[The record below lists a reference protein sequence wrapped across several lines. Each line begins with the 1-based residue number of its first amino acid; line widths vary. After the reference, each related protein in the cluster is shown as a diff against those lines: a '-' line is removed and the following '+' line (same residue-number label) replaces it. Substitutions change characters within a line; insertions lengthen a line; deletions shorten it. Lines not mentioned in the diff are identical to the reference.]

1 MKKAGGRA
9 HSRTYQLSET
19 VIILSHKIPVADVFQ
34 EVIISSVLVIS
45 WCRMMCKTSIEHHIS
60 APACLC
66 VYAIPYACICIMN
79 RCDFIDA
86 RIEIPF
92 YVLICHKQTHLCR
105 TCYTKLLMS
114 TNFQNIFIIINI
126 KIVYLL
132 FHINRIVFHSD
143 GCFAIV
149 FFPLEKNLFTVTI
162 FFWLILSSLNL
173 KRR

>member
-1 MKKAGGRA
+1 MSFKKSLLAQSWWFLDVEWCVKHLLNTTHLRVCVC
-9 HSRTYQLSET
+9 
-19 VIILSHKIPVADVFQ
+19 VIP
-34 EVIISSVLVIS
+34 
-45 WCRMMCKTSIEHHIS
+45 
-60 APACLC
+60 C
-66 VYAIPYACICIMN
+66 VCAIPCACICIMN

-86 RIEIPF
+86 RIGIPF

-173 KRR
+173 KRT